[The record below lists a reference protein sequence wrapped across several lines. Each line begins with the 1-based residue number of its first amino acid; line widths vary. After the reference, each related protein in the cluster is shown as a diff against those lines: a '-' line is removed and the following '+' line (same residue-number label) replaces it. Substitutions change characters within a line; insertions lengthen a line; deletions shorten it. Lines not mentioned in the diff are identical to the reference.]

1 VKGKRREDGFEHA
14 RGSISDVSQIVS
26 ALHINGINMCAGY
39 YGAHTGSEK
48 VVVEELLASID
59 WLSVVMVPELHQ
71 YLLENAELIKYKPTT
86 SVWTSSYYGGV
97 RTYGGYGGVW
107 TSSVDNYGTF
117 GGLSSSKAITSDSI
131 SNTED
136 EDTLEDLLEMWT
148 KVLDDVELVNGWYML
163 EQLAEDACYKLS
175 SSGKS
180 LIIISG
186 WANHSDE
193 LDVVNRSI
201 TVTRG
206 KDLDAVVKIEDI
218 EDYIE
223 QLESTG
229 FNCFDENGEW
239 L

>member
-1 VKGKRREDGFEHA
+1 
-14 RGSISDVSQIVS
+14 
-26 ALHINGINMCAGY
+26 M
-39 YGAHTGSEK
+39 
-48 VVVEELLASID
+48 
-59 WLSVVMVPELHQ
+59 
-71 YLLENAELIKYKPTT
+71 
-86 SVWTSSYYGGV
+86 
-97 RTYGGYGGVW
+97 
-107 TSSVDNYGTF
+107 
-117 GGLSSSKAITSDSI
+117 SSSKAITSDSI